1 MTNVKVRKILE
12 VFFYIVFLFFSKLSF
27 ASFSDE
33 HIKTLKNCVIA
44 IVSGNK
50 SEIEESIISE
60 ELFKDKKN
68 NKHGVNHGTGF
79 YYSENSKLPKQIIT
93 NFHVIENVLTDSGN
107 VVFGCQKY
115 KETYKCFPLK
125 LLMIDKK
132 QDLSLLQSE
141 NMPCMENLIL
151 TNDFSE
157 TANVSTYGNKFGLGL
172 SFLSGIV
179 SSKTNK
185 INEKAEETYHFIDI
199 NANYGNSGGPI
210 LIRNTNKV
218 IGAFKSIYNS
228 RGHNNGAGISLVI
241 TSENIVKSLERMES
255 ILQFEKNFD
264 FKIEQID
271 EAFILIPSEQKFLQ
285 SFEIE
290 TYEELQYIGKQSIKT
305 KLQAIYLLYEFIESD
320 RKEINIV
327 LSTKKKLK
335 SVKLKKLNLD

>member
-115 KETYKCFPLK
+115 EETYKCFPLK
-125 LLMIDKK
+125 LIMIDKK
-132 QDLSLLQSE
+132 HDLSLLQSE
-141 NMPCMENLIL
+141 NIPCTENLNF
-151 TNDFSE
+151 TNNFSE
-157 TANVSTYGNKFGLGL
+157 TANVSTFGNKLGLGL

-185 INEKAEETYHFIDI
+185 INEKPEETYHFTDI
-199 NANYGNSGGPI
+199 NATYGNSGGPI
-210 LIRNTNKV
+210 FIRNTNKI
-218 IGAFKSIYNS
+218 IGIFKSIYNS
-228 RGHNNGAGISLVI
+228 RGQNSGAGISLII
-241 TSENIVKSLERMES
+241 TSENILKSLERMGN
-255 ILQFEKNFD
+255 ILQFEKIFD

-271 EAFILIPSEQKFLQ
+271 GTVILIPSEQKFLQ
-285 SFEIE
+285 PIE
-290 TYEELQYIGKQSIKT
+290 MEPEEELQYIGKQPVKT

-320 RKEINIV
+320 KKEINIV
-327 LSTKKKLK
+327 LSTKRKLK
-335 SVKLKKLNLD
+335 SIKLKKLNLD